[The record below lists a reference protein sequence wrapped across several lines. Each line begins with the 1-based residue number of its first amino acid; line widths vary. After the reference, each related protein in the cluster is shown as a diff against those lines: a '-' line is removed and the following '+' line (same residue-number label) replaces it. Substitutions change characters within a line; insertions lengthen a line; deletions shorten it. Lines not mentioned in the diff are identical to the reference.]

1 MHPASRGDIVEAQRL
16 PRSRAHRFSH
26 PFLSPPLLATP
37 AELEE
42 QLDEIDT
49 LKYNLRHAHGPAEA
63 WGEEASSSRSEHE
76 QLADEPPPA
85 MDKAAM
91 ARAYQAKSQSAG
103 QGSYDSTMTAFEAE
117 MATADMP

>member
-1 MHPASRGDIVEAQRL
+1 
-16 PRSRAHRFSH
+16 
-26 PFLSPPLLATP
+26 
-37 AELEE
+37 
-42 QLDEIDT
+42 
-49 LKYNLRHAHGPAEA
+49 
-63 WGEEASSSRSEHE
+63 
-76 QLADEPPPA
+76 